1 MEPPKRKI
9 GSPATPDGALIF
21 PGPKR
26 CLAQGNWAP
35 SLACSLG
42 QVRRQADPARAGTKP
57 GLLRLLFQGW
67 RGGKEA
73 RLRLLGRSQ
82 GGRFME
88 QNGSGLWAGGPP
100 EESVVLP
107 VFSAAAQ
114 VRVGLTLLLC
124 VIAAS
129 CNAAMLWTSWSR
141 AAARGSHARLLLMHL
156 AVADLLVALVVMPLD
171 AAWNITLQWRAGDLA
186 CRLFMFLKLLAM
198 YASAFVTTLISLDC
212 RAAFLQPLATARAW
226 RRNQLLL
233 YAAWLMSASL
243 STPQLFLF
251 HTVTISSPKNF
262 TQCTTHGS
270 FAQHWHEV
278 AYNMFGFLGLFLLP
292 LLVMSA
298 CYTRVLL
305 EISRHVSSCNSWS
318 AQEVP
323 LRRSRNPI
331 PRARLRLLHLSLAIV
346 GSFVLCWTPYYL
358 LGLWYWF
365 WPEDMEGAVSPSLA
379 HILFFFGLLNACLD
393 PLTYRLFA
401 GGWPGG
407 CCRAAGR
414 GKQLPSPVT
423 SVSSAHP
430 QREGRLLPSDTAEV
444 ALGSRASPRAA
455 VLSSP
460 GSPSSQWRG
469 KVEEPGLL
477 QTPDLPAALPRLEEE
492 GQ

>member
-1 MEPPKRKI
+1 MEHNR
-9 GSPATPDGALIF
+9 
-21 PGPKR
+21 
-26 CLAQGNWAP
+26 
-35 SLACSLG
+35 
-42 QVRRQADPARAGTKP
+42 
-57 GLLRLLFQGW
+57 
-67 RGGKEA
+67 
-73 RLRLLGRSQ
+73 
-82 GGRFME
+82 
-88 QNGSGLWAGGPP
+88 SGLWGRGSSFKDL
-100 EESVVLP
+100 EKSVVLP

-124 VIAAS
+124 VISAT
-129 CNAAMLWTSWSR
+129 CNMAMLWSGWTR
-141 AAARGSHARLLLMHL
+141 PAAKGSHARLLLLHL

-171 AAWNITLQWRAGDLA
+171 AAWNITLQWQAGDVA
-186 CRLFMFLKLLAM
+186 CRLLMFLKLLAM

-212 RAAFLQPLATARAW
+212 QAAILQPLATARAW
-226 RRNQLLL
+226 RKNQILL

-251 HTVTISSPKNF
+251 HTVTISSPQNF

-278 AYNMFGFLGLFLLP
+278 AYNMFSFLGLFLLP

-318 AQEVP
+318 AQEMP

-365 WPEDMEGAVSPSLA
+365 WPADMEGTVSPSLA
-379 HILFFFGLLNACLD
+379 HILFLFGLLNACLD
-393 PLTYRLFA
+393 PITYRLFA
-401 GGWPGG
+401 GGWQGE

-414 GKQLPSPVT
+414 GKQPPSPVT
-423 SVSSAHP
+423 GSFQGSVSSARL
-430 QREGRLLPSDTAEV
+430 QREGRLLLSDTAEV
-444 ALGSRASPRAA
+444 ALGPGSRALPRASA
-455 VLSSP
+455 CP
-460 GSPSSQWRG
+460 TGSPSSQLSR
-469 KVEEPGLL
+469 KAARPSLL
-477 QTPDLPAALPRLEEE
+477 QTMELPAALPGPEEE
-492 GQ
+492 GAPAGTPLQAPWSGEEPVWP